1 MRTPSRFRPL
11 LGIALCLTAPV
22 AATRTAAEEST
33 GDPAGSRVLRVLV
46 LDPEI
51 PTRPAFHL
59 FMQGLR
65 RTLEREFA
73 GTLQV
78 FTENLDLSRLGKR
91 NEADEGAAYSWLL
104 EKYRDSRFDAI
115 VAVEELPLRLALRH
129 RERLAP
135 GAPVLFTSIEQERA
149 KPYLSEKNVSG
160 VYLELPALQ
169 TIEMATRLFPRAK
182 AVAYI
187 GNTPGRNPHFT
198 QQAGPIVRDFV
209 AAAHMEF
216 IPLIDLP
223 LTDLRARLRSLAPD
237 TLVFY
242 EALWRD
248 PTGAFFLPA
257 EALEV
262 VARDAAGPIFGFSDT
277 YLGRG
282 IIGGCCVAP
291 EQLGEET
298 ATHLTKALRDPE
310 LPLPTVH
317 PGHPMFDARQ
327 LARFKVGPARLPP
340 GSEVRFREPT
350 LWGTHRSL
358 ILGTGAAVL
367 LQAALIGAL
376 AVQLLRRRRAE
387 AMVRESE
394 ADLYRVLD
402 NLPFAVGT
410 TEVVPGV
417 SLVAPERQVTFIN
430 RRFID
435 TFGYGP
441 GDLRLVRDWAERAY
455 PDEAYRSEVVGWWD
469 RQIERIVSD
478 GSTATHESRI
488 TTRDGDVRDVV
499 ISAVTVK
506 NKLIAAFHDI
516 TARKHSERLLRE
528 QREQIAHAG
537 RVSVL
542 GQLAA
547 ALAHELN
554 QPLGAIQR
562 NAEAA
567 ELLLESDRADR
578 NELLAIIADIH
589 RDNLRAGAVLDRIR
603 GLLTRRPLQLAT
615 VEVEPL
621 INEVVALARPMI
633 PHPLSIACESG
644 LPPIRGD
651 RVLLQQIILN
661 LLVNAIEALG
671 DRRDGHVSVRAK
683 RADGG
688 FVRISVADNG
698 GGIAR
703 ELEPRVL
710 EPFFTTKP
718 DGLGMG
724 LPIIA
729 SGAEELGGSVHVE
742 NEPGIGFTVHVTLP
756 IWTGVE
762 ES

>member
-1 MRTPSRFRPL
+1 MRTPSRFRL
-11 LGIALCLTAPV
+11 VIGLALCLTPMV
-22 AATRTAAEEST
+22 AAVRTAAEE
-33 GDPAGSRVLRVLV
+33 PAGGRVLRVLV

-51 PTRPAFHL
+51 PTRPAFQA

-91 NEADEGAAYSWLL
+91 NDADDGAAYTWLL
-104 EKYRDSRFDAI
+104 EKYRDARFDAI
-115 VAVEELPLRLALRH
+115 VAVEELPLGLALRH

-135 GAPVLFTSIEQERA
+135 GAPVLFTSIEQRYA
-149 KPYLSEKNVSG
+149 KPYLSEKNVTG

-169 TIEMATRLFPRAK
+169 TIELAIRLFPRTK

-187 GNTPGRNPHFT
+187 GNAPGRNPHFT
-198 QQAGPIVRDFV
+198 QQAGPVVRDFV
-209 AAAHMEF
+209 AAAGLEF
-216 IPLIDLP
+216 IPLFDLP
-223 LTDLRARLRSLAPD
+223 LDDLGARLRSLAPD

-242 EALWRD
+242 EALWKD
-248 PTGAFFLPA
+248 PTGAFFMPA

-262 VARDAAGPIFGFSDT
+262 VARDAAVPIVGLSDT

-282 IIGGCCVAP
+282 IVGGWCVAP
-291 EQLGEET
+291 EHLGEET
-298 ATHLTKALRDPE
+298 AALLTKALRDPA
-310 LPLPTVH
+310 LPLPAVH
-317 PGHPMFDARQ
+317 AGRPMFDARQ
-327 LARFKVGPARLPP
+327 LSRFRVDADRLPP

-350 LWGTHRSL
+350 LWTTHRGL

-387 AMVRESE
+387 AMLRESE

-410 TEVVPGV
+410 TAVVPGDSV
-417 SLVAPERQVTFIN
+417 VAPERRITFIN
-430 RRFID
+430 RRFTD
-435 TFGYGP
+435 TFGYGL
-441 GDLRLVRDWAERAY
+441 DDVTLVRDWTEQAY
-455 PDEAYRSEVVGWWD
+455 PDAAYRSEVVGWWD
-469 RQIERIVSD
+469 RQIARIVGD

-488 TTRDGDVRDVV
+488 TTRSGDVRDVV
-499 ISAVTVK
+499 ISAVVVK
-506 NKLIAAFHDI
+506 NKLIAAFHDV
-516 TARKHSERLLRE
+516 TAGKQSERLLRE

-562 NAEAA
+562 NTEAA
-567 ELLLESDRADR
+567 ELLLESDRGDR
-578 NELLAIIADIH
+578 GELLAIIADIH

-603 GLLTRRPLQLAT
+603 GLLARRPVQLAP
-615 VEVEPL
+615 VEIEPL
-621 INEVVALARPMI
+621 IDEVAAIARPMM
-633 PHPLSIACESG
+633 PHALSITCEAG
-644 LPPIRGD
+644 LPPIHGD
-651 RVLLQQIILN
+651 RVLVQQIVLN

-671 DRRDGHVSVRAK
+671 DRRDGRVSVRAA

-688 FVRISVADNG
+688 FVRMSVADNG
-698 GGIAR
+698 GGISR
-703 ELEPRVL
+703 ELEPQVL

-718 DGLGMG
+718 EGLGMG

-729 SGAEELGGSVHVE
+729 SAAEELGGFVRVD

-756 IWTGVE
+756 VWTGGE
-762 ES
+762 AT

>member
-1 MRTPSRFRPL
+1 M
-11 LGIALCLTAPV
+11 V
-22 AATRTAAEEST
+22 AAARTAAEE
-33 GDPAGSRVLRVLV
+33 PAGTRVLRVLV

-51 PTRPAFHL
+51 PTRPAFQL
-59 FMQGLR
+59 FMKGLR
-65 RTLEREFA
+65 RTLELEFA

-91 NEADEGAAYSWLL
+91 NEADKGAAYEWLL
-104 EKYRDSRFDAI
+104 EKYHDARFDAI

-129 RERLAP
+129 REQLAP

-149 KPYLSEKNVSG
+149 KPYLSEKNVTG

-187 GNTPGRNPHFT
+187 GNAPGRNPHFT
-198 QQAGPIVRDFV
+198 QQAGPVVRDFV
-209 AAAHMEF
+209 AAAGMEF

-223 LTDLRARLRSLAPD
+223 LADLGDRLRSLAPD

-242 EALWRD
+242 EALWKD
-248 PTGAFFLPA
+248 PTGAFFMPA

-262 VARDAAGPIFGFSDT
+262 VARDAAVPIFGFSDT

-282 IIGGCCVAP
+282 IIGGCCIAP
-291 EQLGEET
+291 EMLGEET
-298 ATHLTKALRDPE
+298 AAVLTKALRDPT
-310 LPLPTVH
+310 LPLPSVH
-317 PGHPMFDARQ
+317 PGRPMFDARQ
-327 LARFKVGPARLPP
+327 LSRFKVGTARLPP
-340 GSEVRFREPT
+340 GSDVRFREPT
-350 LWGTHRSL
+350 LWRTHRSL
-358 ILGTGAAVL
+358 IIGTGAAVL

-387 AMVRESE
+387 AMLRESE

-410 TEVVPGV
+410 TQVVPGV
-417 SLVAPERQVTFIN
+417 SLLAPERRVTFIN

-441 GDLRLVRDWAERAY
+441 GDVRLVRDWAERAY
-455 PDEAYRSEVVGWWD
+455 PDEAYRSDVVGWWD
-469 RQIERIVSD
+469 RQVERILSD
-478 GSTATHESRI
+478 GTTATHESRV
-488 TTRDGDVRDVV
+488 TTSTGDVRDVV
-499 ISAVTVK
+499 ISAVVVK
-506 NKLIAAFHDI
+506 NKLIAAFHDV

-567 ELLLESDRADR
+567 ELLLESDHWDR
-578 NELLAIIADIH
+578 DELLAIIADIH

-603 GLLTRRPLQLAT
+603 GLLKRRPVQLAP
-615 VEVEPL
+615 VEVESL
-621 INEVVALARPMI
+621 INEVAGFVRPMMV
-633 PHPLSIACESG
+633 PALSIACESA
-644 LPPIRGD
+644 LPPLRGD
-651 RVLLQQIILN
+651 RVLLQQVVLN
-661 LLVNAIEALG
+661 LLFNAIEALG
-671 DRRDGHVSVRAK
+671 DRRDGRVSVRAE

-688 FVRISVADNG
+688 SVRISVADNG

-703 ELEPRVL
+703 DLEPRIL

-729 SGAEELGGSVHVE
+729 SIADELGGSVRVN
-742 NEPGIGFTVHVTLP
+742 NEPGTGFTVHITLP
-756 IWTGVE
+756 VWTGGE
-762 ES
+762 ET